1 MVARFQFKTAEHH
14 FRQIAHVIRDSDS
27 PNFRITKLGASIEV
41 DHLLDKIRQDHAV
54 ITIAC
59 PLQTKID
66 DTASD
71 QTQHTLDEVRAA
83 ARCALEQVRDQEI
96 PIMIMNLDKIVAQ
109 VERWRNQIPDVE
121 IFYSVKTNPNPVLL
135 KVLKLLGV
143 NFDCASSFEL
153 DLIARELK
161 NPVESIVYS
170 HPCKL
175 SSHLQHA
182 DKLGVSL
189 TVADNEEELDK
200 IKLYA
205 PHAQVLIRLAVDDS
219 SAASPMSSKF
229 GAAMEQVPLLLKGAL
244 QRGVAVAG
252 VSFHVGNGCR
262 NASAF
267 QAALARA
274 RVAMEAGLDAGHDM
288 HILDIGG
295 GFPILGA
302 DGDCRHGDASFEDM
316 AREIRTALDD
326 QFPGRAIL
334 GRAVRVIAEPGQ
346 FIAGGCCTL
355 LTTIH
360 SRAVSATPDGIP
372 VFRHYINDGLYG
384 SMLIARFEHV
394 LVPHPLEARP
404 AAVPPPPGHGAARAV
419 IFGPTLDG
427 GDAVCRCEGLPELQV
442 GDRLLWLGMGAYSTS
457 NTTHFNGF
465 PPAQYVYYT
474 SGRAGQGAA
483 RGPAVQLEAAGPGG
497 VGRSRY
503 GLR

>member
-1 MVARFQFKTAEHH
+1 
-14 FRQIAHVIRDSDS
+14 
-27 PNFRITKLGASIEV
+27 
-41 DHLLDKIRQDHAV
+41 
-54 ITIAC
+54 
-59 PLQTKID
+59 
-66 DTASD
+66 
-71 QTQHTLDEVRAA
+71 
-83 ARCALEQVRDQEI
+83 
-96 PIMIMNLDKIVAQ
+96 MIMNLDKIVAQ

-334 GRAVRVIAEPGQ
+334 GRVRHPRRHPCVS
-346 FIAGGCCTL
+346 L
-355 LTTIH
+355 LH
-360 SRAVSATPDGIP
+360 QRRSVR
-372 VFRHYINDGLYG
+372 L
-384 SMLIARFEHV
+384 HV
-394 LVPHPLEARP
+394 NSPLRARP
-404 AAVPPPPGHGAARAV
+404 RAPPPRGATRRRA
-419 IFGPTLDG
+419 
-427 GDAVCRCEGLPELQV
+427 A
-442 GDRLLWLGMGAYSTS
+442 
-457 NTTHFNGF
+457 
-465 PPAQYVYYT
+465 
-474 SGRAGQGAA
+474 
-483 RGPAVQLEAAGPGG
+483 AAGPWSGTRCHLRAHPG
-497 VGRSRY
+497 WGRRCMPVRRTARAA
-503 GLR
+503 GRGPPAVAGHGRLQHV